1 MFTIMTTFFADPSA
15 GGLSFGYVT
24 NEDGVIILNEDGTP
38 VTTEQENKMRILVSM
53 FLCFFIYGTAYGAPL
68 TAGKIP
74 KAMSGS
80 KIGDSIISESGAS
93 VTVDGVIS

>member
-38 VTTEQENKMRILVSM
+38 VTTE
-53 FLCFFIYGTAYGAPL
+53 
-68 TAGKIP
+68 
-74 KAMSGS
+74 
-80 KIGDSIISESGAS
+80 
-93 VTVDGVIS
+93 